1 MEAAG
6 VVIVGAGIAGLTA
19 ALTAAEDEDV
29 CVIAGDG
36 PRASS
41 SARAQGGLAAAVGE
55 GDDPALHAQ
64 DTLRAGAGLCDE
76 QRVREL
82 AMEAPG
88 VVAWLTQIGVPFD
101 RDSSGRLALG
111 REGGHTRGR
120 IVHAGGD
127 ATGHFITEALW
138 QAAARHPRIEI
149 RREHCVGIA
158 QDATGRAVGVWTW
171 DGARQ
176 RFVAARRAVGLATG
190 GVGAIFGRTSNPPT
204 AVGAGVAL
212 AYHAGATLAN
222 LEFVQFHPTLWLG
235 RDGEA
240 MLLSEALR
248 GAGAVLVKE
257 GGEPLFADPADNLR
271 TRDVVALAIARAEAE
286 GHQVFLDAT
295 QVPDVAARFPSIAAR
310 LCRAGLDLASQP
322 IPVTPG
328 AHFLMGGIEA
338 DLAGRTS
345 VPGLFAL
352 GETACTGVHGAN
364 RLASNSLLECV
375 VMGRRFGR
383 AVWEEPCARTT
394 APEDPVWLLRP
405 EEDEAALVELAP
417 MMWRSVGL
425 VRDETGLR
433 AALVELEGI
442 ARRYPG
448 SGAVLAASLIARSA
462 LWRRESRGSHVRMD
476 APAPVPAYAR
486 PSRISMADRVLT
498 SVVTMN

>member
-6 VVIVGAGIAGLTA
+6 VVIVGAGIAGLSA
-19 ALTAAEDEDV
+19 ALASAEAEDV
-29 CVIAGDG
+29 CVIAGEG
-36 PRASS
+36 PRTSS
-41 SARAQGGLAAAVGE
+41 SARAQGGLAAALSE
-55 GDDPALHAQ
+55 GDDPALHAA
-64 DTLRAGAGLCDE
+64 DTLRAGAGLCDA

-82 AMEAPG
+82 TEEAPG
-88 VVAWLTQIGVPFD
+88 VVAWLAQFGVPFD

-111 REGGHTRGR
+111 REGGHTRER

-138 QAAARHPRIEI
+138 QAAARHPRIDI

-190 GVGAIFGRTSNPPT
+190 GVGALFGRTSNPPS

-248 GAGAVLVKE
+248 GAGAVLVTE
-257 GGEPLFADPADNLR
+257 GGPPLFADPADNLR

-286 GHQVFLDAT
+286 GHRVYLDAT
-295 QVPDVAARFPSIAAR
+295 QVRDVAARFPSIAAR
-310 LCRAGLDLASQP
+310 LRRAGLDLASQP

-328 AHFLMGGIEA
+328 AHFLMGGVEA

-375 VMGRRFGR
+375 VMGLRFGE
-383 AVWEEPCARTT
+383 AVREEPVGMHP
-394 APEDPVWLLRP
+394 PEDPVWLLRP
-405 EEDEAALVELAP
+405 EQDQAAVPELAP
-417 MMWRSVGL
+417 ILWRSVGL

-433 AALVELEGI
+433 AALVELEGM
-442 ARRYPG
+442 ADRYPG

-476 APAPVPAYAR
+476 ALAPVPAYAR
-486 PSRISMADRVLT
+486 PSRMCKAHRAAT
-498 SVVTMN
+498 SVAITT

>member
-6 VVIVGAGIAGLTA
+6 VVIVGAGIAGLAA
-19 ALTAAEDEDV
+19 ALAAAEAEDV

-55 GDDPALHAQ
+55 GDDPELHAE
-64 DTLRAGAGLCDE
+64 DTLRAGAGLCDA

-88 VVAWLTQIGVPFD
+88 VVAWLTQMGVPFD

-127 ATGHFITEALW
+127 ATGHFITAALW
-138 QAAARHPRIEI
+138 QAVVRHPRIEI

-190 GVGAIFGRTSNPPT
+190 GVGAIFGRTSNPPS
-204 AVGAGVAL
+204 AVGAGVTL

-257 GGEPLFADPADNLR
+257 GGAPLFANPQDNLR
-271 TRDVVALAIARAEAE
+271 TRDVVALAIASAEAE
-286 GHQVFLDAT
+286 GHRVYLDAT
-295 QVPDVAARFPSIAAR
+295 QVPDVAARFPSIAVR
-310 LCRAGLDLASQP
+310 LRGAGLDLASQP

-328 AHFLMGGIEA
+328 AHFLMGGVEA

-486 PSRISMADRVLT
+486 PSQISMADRVLT